1 MQTVNKLDYIYRQL
15 VVKAKEQHND
25 TVEISDEEY
34 EKYYEVESKPI
45 EPTPSEEESNLTIN
59 TNVNKNNDE
68 LSRLEFPKVKDD
80 GNNMII
86 IHRTSNDAINYS
98 LEYDCNKKATRWVC
112 YELDESNSGGY
123 VQREDNFVEDPDI
136 PIYAKFPDT
145 VSMYMGSGYVRGHL
159 IAPADRLNLLEAN
172 RQTFY
177 YSNIQPMLYNF
188 NGGIWMKLETLIRSW
203 NNNNFRDT
211 LYIVKG
217 GTIDKEEQILTRI
230 KPDVE
235 GGLIVPKYFFAAILR
250 KYGQN
255 YNAIGFLIEH
265 KSYCDDVDLRN
276 YVVSIDRLEELTG
289 IDFFCNLPDDIER
302 NVESQVNLADW
313 CFEQNNITAEE
324 IKSFICNEKNNK
336 WFGDFD
342 IYDNNVMAN
351 GSLLQFNEDNTGFQ
365 INYYQNYENRYNFNY
380 EINISED
387 HLSNS
392 ITITYDDPDLDIII
406 KDITNIT
413 DNNHFIGYKYIIKDK
428 TTSYFNLKNYNEYW
442 GEFGYNIYSVQ
453 FTFTNV
459 DTIPELYTALTIPGE
474 FCSITLNGNTYIFE
488 GLVSKTEYQQT
499 TVDEHVS
506 INLGLSGLIVGTTLN
521 NEIICYD
528 LCCPEHYINMSVP
541 HRLILQVGGVAY
553 CSDNTYDL
561 NNYGKPINNNGYYL
575 YRYYN
580 IKYNDNTLIISSNGN
595 YYY

>member
-365 INYYQNYENRYNFNY
+365 INY
-380 EINISED
+380 
-387 HLSNS
+387 
-392 ITITYDDPDLDIII
+392 
-406 KDITNIT
+406 
-413 DNNHFIGYKYIIKDK
+413 
-428 TTSYFNLKNYNEYW
+428 
-442 GEFGYNIYSVQ
+442 
-453 FTFTNV
+453 
-459 DTIPELYTALTIPGE
+459 
-474 FCSITLNGNTYIFE
+474 
-488 GLVSKTEYQQT
+488 
-499 TVDEHVS
+499 
-506 INLGLSGLIVGTTLN
+506 
-521 NEIICYD
+521 
-528 LCCPEHYINMSVP
+528 
-541 HRLILQVGGVAY
+541 
-553 CSDNTYDL
+553 
-561 NNYGKPINNNGYYL
+561 
-575 YRYYN
+575 
-580 IKYNDNTLIISSNGN
+580 
-595 YYY
+595 